1 MLLYYPFHGPESEWK
16 VIASGNGRKQV
27 TASRACRRAA
37 FAILIPSSNWS
48 FSSSAVLRPHW
59 ITTPSL
65 SAQIY
70 QACKNPLQQVV
81 FQWAALNTPLF
92 WPLQNGPVKTVQGS
106 IQDLLPAKLRE
117 GMSWMIRMLLLVFL
131 TVFDLPSQQNSS
143 FRLRQSVRALATHW
157 VASVRSSALC
167 YLDTIMKSICC
178 TRSNPNIQKGL
189 TAVSSGL
196 WDWVRKILVCWID
209 WSCRS
214 DARGKPVPHFEEW
227 KRIEKKHWWSWKQ
240 EKQKLVIVLPFQKYV
255 WKCLER

>member
-48 FSSSAVLRPHW
+48 FSSSAVLRPHS

-131 TVFDLPSQQNSS
+131 TQCLTYPVNKTAPSDCDRAFAHWLRTELPLLGP
-143 FRLRQSVRALATHW
+143 RHYAIWIQSWNQSDV
-157 VASVRSSALC
+157 
-167 YLDTIMKSICC
+167 LDPI
-178 TRSNPNIQKGL
+178 L
-189 TAVSSGL
+189 TS
-196 WDWVRKILVCWID
+196 RKVWPQCHLDC
-209 WSCRS
+209 
-214 DARGKPVPHFEEW
+214 GTEW
-227 KRIEKKHWWSWKQ
+227 GRFLYAE
-240 EKQKLVIVLPFQKYV
+240 
-255 WKCLER
+255 